1 MDAILVLA
9 NQVKSLVPKRHV
21 PDLDQPIVNLT
32 KIVILDFIVPN
43 NPVMMLFKVL
53 ALVCLRTVLPSTNQ
67 FADVIIKPTVTRVT
81 ATVLVL
87 T

>member
-21 PDLDQPIVNLT
+21 PDLDQPIVKLT

-43 NPVMMLFKVL
+43 NPVMILIKEL
-53 ALVCLRTVLPSTNQ
+53 ALVYLR
-67 FADVIIKPTVTRVT
+67 A
-81 ATVLVL
+81 A
-87 T
+87 